1 MQMSKIEQVHTVWGF
16 VVLYFVGFLLVGV
29 FFLGDGGVYIN
40 TLLVLTKGTSTWIS
54 NSFNHK

>member
-29 FFLGDGGVYIN
+29 FFFGMEVFI
-40 TLLVLTKGTSTWIS
+40 
-54 NSFNHK
+54 